1 MAIVDNSVKAK
12 SKIRTKA
19 FNWRHWDKWSFFSI
33 IILLITS
40 VVFVYSSSVYDS
52 INSKLETPYLLALK
66 QTLFGIVGLLIYW
79 FTLQISTK
87 VYYKLVIPIVIV
99 TIGLMCMPF
108 LFTARNGAH
117 RWIELG
123 MFTIQPAELAKL
135 TIVLIWAHALSTKV
149 DDFTERMKVLKK
161 KHAPLGHK
169 LKRFWFSW
177 RFPLVSTF
185 ILIVQFYAQSDNGSI
200 IISLG
205 LVVILIFSSG
215 VLSRKWNLLFIGSIV
230 SSVFI
235 VFCLYFYFGSL
246 GPEVLGDLGDKT
258 GEYDYV
264 LGRFVA
270 WVNPFAA
277 YSGAGYQIA
286 NSLIAIANGG
296 LFGRGIGKGL
306 QKQGYL
312 TEGHNDFIIANIVE
326 EIGIIR
332 VAGIYLLYLIII
344 SKGYQIARQT
354 RIAFDSLVALGVT
367 TLFFLQAFWNSAGI
381 IGLLPMKGLT
391 APLLSYGGTSLLI
404 MLGSLGVLQRIN
416 IQTRQKIEKTKKEQN
431 NEK

>member
-1 MAIVDNSVKAK
+1 MAIVDNSVKAR
-12 SKIRTKA
+12 SKAKIGPKA

-66 QTLFGIVGLLIYW
+66 QTIFGIIGLIIYW
-79 FTLQISTK
+79 FTLKIPTRL
-87 VYYKLVIPIVIV
+87 YYKLVVPIVSG
-99 TIGLMCMPF
+99 TIGLMCLPF
-108 LFTARNGAH
+108 LFAARNGAH

-123 MFTIQPAELAKL
+123 MFTVQPAELAKL
-135 TIVLIWAHALSTKV
+135 TIVLIWSYTLSTKV
-149 DDFTERMKVLKK
+149 DDFTERWKVLKK
-161 KHAPLGHK
+161 KRAPLAHK
-169 LKRFWFSW
+169 LRRIWFSW
-177 RFPLVSTF
+177 RFALVSTA
-185 ILIVQFYAQSDNGSI
+185 ILLAQCYAQSDNGSI
-200 IISLG
+200 IISIG
-205 LVVILIFSSG
+205 LIIILIFSSG
-215 VLSRKWNLLFIGSIV
+215 ALSRKWNIFFIGLIV
-230 SSVFI
+230 SLVLFVCGI
-235 VFCLYFYFGSL
+235 YFYVGSL
-246 GPEVLGDLGDKT
+246 GPEVLSNLGDKT

-270 WVNPFAA
+270 WVDPFSA

-391 APLLSYGGTSLLI
+391 APLLSYGGTSLII

-416 IQTRQKIEKTKKEQN
+416 IQTRQKIEKTKKEQS
-431 NEK
+431 E